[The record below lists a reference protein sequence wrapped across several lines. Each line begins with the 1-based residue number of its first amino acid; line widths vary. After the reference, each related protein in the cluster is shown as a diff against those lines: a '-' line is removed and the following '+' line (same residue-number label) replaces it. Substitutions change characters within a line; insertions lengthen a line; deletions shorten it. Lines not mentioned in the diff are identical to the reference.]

1 MELSRGLDTGI
12 SALENELTCNYYM
25 WANRRERRHANWA
38 AMPNAGTMPTILRW
52 YGANIERS
60 AGCSV
65 CGERMTLDLG
75 EEDAALL
82 ARITALQ
89 SEKRMNIDFKPVH
102 RELAPGNYRRTPSRP
117 RMPIRHHR
125 TGCAHRGQ
133 RQADRDMVP
142 FLLGQMGIDRCSS
155 APHSPT

>member
-1 MELSRGLDTGI
+1 MGPI
-12 SALENELTCNYYM
+12 
-25 WANRRERRHANWA
+25 A
-38 AMPNAGTMPTILRW
+38 ASAGTPTGPPCPTPAPCPLFYRW

-89 SEKRMNIDFKPVH
+89 NEN
-102 RELAPGNYRRTPSRP
+102 E
-117 RMPIRHHR
+117 
-125 TGCAHRGQ
+125 
-133 RQADRDMVP
+133 
-142 FLLGQMGIDRCSS
+142 
-155 APHSPT
+155 